1 MQTIAKIVS
10 YIALAGII
18 VPPALYLAGSLPLPA
33 VKVWML
39 VATVVWFVTVPFWMG
54 RKQSSEE

>member
-1 MQTIAKIVS
+1 MRTIAKALS
-10 YIALAGII
+10 FLALAGIL

-39 VATVVWFVTVPFWMG
+39 VATALWFVTVPFWMG
-54 RKQSSEE
+54 RGQSSEE

>member
-1 MQTIAKIVS
+1 MRTIAKTLS
-10 YIALAGII
+10 FLALAGIL
-18 VPPALYLAGSLPLPA
+18 VPPTLYLAGNLHLPA

-54 RKQSSEE
+54 RKQSCED

>member
-10 YIALAGII
+10 SIALAGIL
-18 VPPALYLAGSLPLPA
+18 VPPALYLAGRLPLPA

-39 VATVVWFVTVPFWMG
+39 GATVAWFATVPFWMG
-54 RKQSSEE
+54 RKRSNE

>member
-33 VKVWML
+33 VKLWML
-39 VATVVWFVTVPFWMG
+39 VATVVWFVTVPFLMG

>member
-1 MQTIAKIVS
+1 MHTIAKLVS
-10 YIALAGII
+10 SLALAGII
-18 VPPALYLAGSLPLPA
+18 VPPALYLAGSLSLPA

-54 RKQSSEE
+54 RERSSE